1 MVSNATSKEPDY
13 RIRPLLLR
21 FADEAVEHRFNT
33 EHLERGLPIIRGWLL
48 AAAAVYALF
57 GILDIY
63 IVPEIKNV
71 AWLVRY
77 GVVCPLLIGLLVLT
91 YSRSFPRVA
100 QLALAG
106 TTLVCGMGILVMCAL
121 AEAPGNSLYF
131 AGLILVLVYSSSLLV
146 RLHCANTIVVSLI
159 LIGLYEVVAIWLN
172 PIPRM
177 ELLSNNFFLCS
188 AAAASIFTSYVQEY
202 YIRLG
207 FVSTEMLRREK
218 ARSDELLTHAEAAS
232 KAKSDF
238 LAVMSHELRTP
249 LNAILGFSEIMQQRM
264 FGPIGSERYI
274 GYVDDIH
281 GTAKHLLG
289 IITDILDLSK
299 AEVGRLTLN
308 EEEVDIIDVLDQCFR
323 LLREKAVEQGLRV
336 SLQRPADRP
345 LLRID
350 SRLVKQ
356 VFINLIG
363 NAIKFTQPGGAIT
376 ASVERQADG
385 SCSAHIA
392 DTGIGIAPADIGRV
406 LEPFVQVESAFN
418 RKHGGT
424 GLGLPLAKKIMELHG
439 GTLSLESAPG
449 IGTRV
454 TIIFPASRAVRPAG
468 NAFDAA

>member
-1 MVSNATSKEPDY
+1 
-13 RIRPLLLR
+13 
-21 FADEAVEHRFNT
+21 
-33 EHLERGLPIIRGWLL
+33 
-48 AAAAVYALF
+48 
-57 GILDIY
+57 
-63 IVPEIKNV
+63 
-71 AWLVRY
+71 
-77 GVVCPLLIGLLVLT
+77 
-91 YSRSFPRVA
+91 
-100 QLALAG
+100 
-106 TTLVCGMGILVMCAL
+106 
-121 AEAPGNSLYF
+121 
-131 AGLILVLVYSSSLLV
+131 
-146 RLHCANTIVVSLI
+146 
-159 LIGLYEVVAIWLN
+159 
-172 PIPRM
+172 
-177 ELLSNNFFLCS
+177 
-188 AAAASIFTSYVQEY
+188 
-202 YIRLG
+202 
-207 FVSTEMLRREK
+207 
-218 ARSDELLTHAEAAS
+218 
-232 KAKSDF
+232 
-238 LAVMSHELRTP
+238 
-249 LNAILGFSEIMQQRM
+249 M

-336 SLQRPADRP
+336 SLQRPTERP
-345 LLRID
+345 LLRVD

-376 ASVERQADG
+376 ASVERRADG
-385 SCSAHIA
+385 SCSARIA
-392 DTGIGIAPADIGRV
+392 DTGIGIAPADLGRV

-439 GTLSLESAPG
+439 GALSIESAPG